1 MNARDYRKGNVFSLE
16 NELWLVMESQTITP
30 GNWRGYTQIR
40 ARSLRSGNTKEFRFR
55 STEEVERVFIDHRE
69 MEYLYQEGESFVFMD
84 TENYEQAY
92 LAADLVGDSMKYLKL
107 NDKAK
112 VSFYEGKALSIEVPA
127 AVTLQVTQT
136 EPGFKGDTATNVM
149 KPATLETG
157 LECKVPPYIEIGEK
171 VKIDTRTGEFL
182 ERVNE

>member
-1 MNARDYRKGNVFSLE
+1 MTARDYRKGNVFNYES
-16 NELWLVMESQTITP
+16 ELWLVMEAQTITP

-55 STEEVERVFIDHRE
+55 STEDVERVFIDHRE
-69 MEYLYQEGESFVFMD
+69 MEYLYQEGENFVFMD
-84 TENYEQAY
+84 TESFEQSY
-92 LAADLVGDSMKYLKL
+92 LPGELVADSMKYLKL
-107 NDKAK
+107 NDRAK
-112 VSFYEGKALSIEVPA
+112 VSFYEGRALAIEVPA
-127 AVTLQVTQT
+127 AVTLEVTQT

-157 LECKVPPYIEIGEK
+157 LEVKVPPYIEIGEK